1 MQIWFSDFEESSW
14 GRRLL
19 ISSSPNQ
26 NQSPLLFRTVG
37 YPDNQLCP
45 PLQSQ
50 LLLLLGVKESSCWP
64 TQDRGGPRGWTV
76 LSVPVTD
83 ISLTLA
89 PSPLQRPP
97 GSSDSGLLSPVMQQP
112 SPSCWLPLTAPHPS
126 LRSRALERKLAP
138 KF

>member
-97 GSSDSGLLSPVMQQP
+97 RVFRFWASKPCDAAAISLLLASSHCP
-112 SPSCWLPLTAPHPS
+112 SPELTFQGS
-126 LRSRALERKLAP
+126 GT
-138 KF
+138 